1 MSAIDLFK
9 YEWIWEKSR
18 ATGHVHAKN
27 KPMKKHENVLVF
39 SKGVTAHAHLSD
51 RRMNYFPQGL
61 VRKVVPT
68 IRKKGGESDAVMGAR
83 PSNRDT
89 LQEFEGYPHSML
101 QVASEGKTVHP
112 TQKPVALMEYMI
124 RTYTNPGD
132 VVLDNCM
139 GSGTTGV
146 ACKNTGREFIGI
158 EMDKTYF
165 DIATARICAAND
177 NTPAVEAVAA

>member
-1 MSAIDLFK
+1 
-9 YEWIWEKSR
+9 
-18 ATGHVHAKN
+18 
-27 KPMKKHENVLVF
+27 
-39 SKGVTAHAHLSD
+39 
-51 RRMNYFPQGL
+51 MNYFPQGL